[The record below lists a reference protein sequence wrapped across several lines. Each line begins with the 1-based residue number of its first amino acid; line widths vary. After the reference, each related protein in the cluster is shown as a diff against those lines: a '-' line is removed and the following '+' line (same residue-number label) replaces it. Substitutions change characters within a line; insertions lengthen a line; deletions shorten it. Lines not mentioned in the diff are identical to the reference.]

1 LAPLQKR
8 AQQLFRSAAANFCR
22 ATNVRAFCSLL
33 DKKFHGIQNWVGE
46 GSYKTR
52 IWFNQNGRSGGFNFC
67 HELFGL
73 GVFFVAY
80 HSVRAFLRQFELAT
94 RRELPVL
101 PERRSRHFYFFTVD
115 GSKLLPSGESVT
127 FFAWPALAAHRPHP
141 ETV

>member
-1 LAPLQKR
+1 MMLGAF
-8 AQQLFRSAAANFCR
+8 AETSAAAVPQRSCQFLPCDQCAGIMFSAR
-22 ATNVRAFCSLL
+22 Q
-33 DKKFHGIQNWVGE
+33 KIHGIQNWVGE

-115 GSKLLPSGESVT
+115 GSKLLLSGESV
-127 FFAWPALAAHRPHP
+127 
-141 ETV
+141 